1 MKLSKLF
8 FIILPVVLIGITF
21 LIIKFIPFNQVNPIS
36 NQNDFYSKLNNALQ
50 TSQISPLSLTVRDYQ
65 NEVEFYTQDDQNNQ
79 IKIILSNQKDPYWQI
94 ASLQDFLKTAKI
106 SNKQIKLVDL
116 SIDHPYATF
125 KNN

>member
-8 FIILPVVLIGITF
+8 FIILPITLIGIIF
-21 LIIKFIPFNQVNPIS
+21 LSIKFIPFKQIDPIS
-36 NQNDFYSKLNNALQ
+36 SQNNFYSKLNNALQ
-50 TSQISPLSLTVRDYQ
+50 TSQINPLNIIIRDYQ
-65 NEVEFYTQDDQNNQ
+65 DEVEFYTQDDQNNQ
-79 IKIILSNQKDPYWQI
+79 IKIIVSSLKDPYWQI
-94 ASLQDFLKTAKI
+94 ASLQDFFKTAKI